1 MTVKSI
7 YVTELS
13 DGDSLDNEP
22 FLLKEVMQRETKDGR
37 PYLLCVFRD
46 KSGQIGGVFWDVP
59 ADIEGWVRSGTVV
72 LVTGRVSLYRNAL
85 QITATDLNPVIEPD
99 MSDYLPAGR
108 RSAEEMK
115 SELMALVK
123 GLAEPYHRLIKH
135 ILLEPAFLNSFVN
148 APAART
154 LHHAWVGG
162 LLEHTLSMATI
173 AQMLAEHYLYVNK
186 DLLLA
191 GVLLHD
197 MAKTIEYDVAAGFEF
212 SHDGRLIGHVARAA
226 LIVEKAAAELGD
238 IPDEILRQLLHL
250 ILSHHGILAYGSPV
264 EPKTLEAVLL
274 HQIDLLDSRVQG
286 FLDHVKDDAG
296 GSQWTTRSSYMFD
309 TELLRPQEMQ

>member
-1 MTVKSI
+1 VKTI

-46 KSGQIGGVFWDVP
+46 KSGQMGGVFWDVP
-59 ADIEGWVRSGTVV
+59 PDIEGWVRSGAVV
-72 LVTGRVSLYRNAL
+72 MVTGRVSPYRNAL
-85 QITATDLNPVIEPD
+85 QITATDLNPVIEPN
-99 MSDYLPAGR
+99 MSEYLPAGR
-108 RSAEEMK
+108 RATDEMIV
-115 SELMALVK
+115 ELTELID
-123 GLAEPYHRLIKH
+123 GLAEPYQRLVKH
-135 ILLEPAFLNSFVN
+135 ILLEPAFLNSFAS

-162 LLEHTLSMATI
+162 LIEHTLSMATI
-173 AQMLAEHYLYVNK
+173 AQNLAEHYLYVNI
-186 DLLLA
+186 DLLLT

-197 MAKTIEYDVAAGFEF
+197 MGKTIEYDVAAGFEF

-226 LIVEKAAAELGD
+226 LIIERAATEVGD
-238 IPDEILRQLLHL
+238 IPEEDLRQILHL
-250 ILSHHGILAYGSPV
+250 ILSHHGVLAYGSPV

-296 GSQWTTRSSYMFD
+296 GGQWTTRSSYMFNN
-309 TELLRPQEMQ
+309 ELLRPPEMQ